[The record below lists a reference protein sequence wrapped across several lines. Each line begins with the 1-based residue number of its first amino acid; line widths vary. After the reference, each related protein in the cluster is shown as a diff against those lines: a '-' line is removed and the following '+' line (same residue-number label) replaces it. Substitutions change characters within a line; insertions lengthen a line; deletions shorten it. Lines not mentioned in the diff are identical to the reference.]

1 MGGRKSKATVNARYR
16 KMLAIEARRRAR
28 ETAKQ
33 GPLPAK
39 GVKKMIR
46 EDYSANR
53 MVQSIASSA
62 QKGKSPTVDPQHSS
76 EEAIRTDFSVPSRH
90 MLLGG

>member
-46 EDYSANR
+46 EGLLCQPHGSEHCKLCP
-53 MVQSIASSA
+53 
-62 QKGKSPTVDPQHSS
+62 KGKKSN
-76 EEAIRTDFSVPSRH
+76 SRSAA
-90 MLLGG
+90 LI

>member
-1 MGGRKSKATVNARYR
+1 MVGRKSKAVVNARYR

-28 ETAKQ
+28 EAAKQ

-46 EDYSANR
+46 EGLLCQPHGSEHCKLCP
-53 MVQSIASSA
+53 
-62 QKGKSPTVDPQHSS
+62 KGKKSTGRFTALV
-76 EEAIRTDFSVPSRH
+76 
-90 MLLGG
+90 